1 MLGII
6 AAIIAFKKGH
16 KTFGAFLCAWEVLAL
31 VIMFAVGPNAVLL
44 PGGLFLIIAM
54 GMEKETDP
62 NEQLDLTKR
71 YICKAC
77 GSYSPEPLSRCPQCG
92 DQSGYKDRYSKI
104 AVPIEKRFKCRS
116 CGAEFSERQDRCPSC
131 GVGQYILERPTIP
144 FVRDIPEDAGRA
156 MPAGTNAIP
165 QNTAASDIPKI
176 SDDGIPEEIG
186 STEASGDLPAKE
198 TIRTQEAPVAKF
210 CRECG
215 AKLTPDVIF
224 CPHCGTKVI
233 MLPRSKDSAG
243 QPGRSEGENRI

>member
-1 MLGII
+1 MYQPNYIGSLIGISLWALIPGFI
-6 AAIIAFKKGH
+6 AKSKGRSFAAFYFLSFLITPLLSMII
-16 KTFGAFLCAWEVLAL
+16 T
-31 VIMFAVGPNAVLL
+31 
-44 PGGLFLIIAM
+44 LFLRRNE
-54 GMEKETDP
+54 GTDP

-144 FVRDIPEDAGRA
+144 FVRDIPEDTGRA
-156 MPAGTNAIP
+156 MPAAR
-165 QNTAASDIPKI
+165 
-176 SDDGIPEEIG
+176 IPEEIG
-186 STEASGDLPAKE
+186 ATEASGDLPPKE
-198 TIRTQEAPVAKF
+198 AIRTQEAPVAKF